1 MSQLKVL
8 VIDDEIEIANVLREA
23 LEELKWQVV
32 SVHDGETALR
42 RIKAES
48 FDVIISDVCM
58 PEVNGVQL
66 LRTLS
71 ESKLE
76 AIMVLMSGFASIPL
90 WEAYDLGAQAF
101 FGKPFP
107 CSDLIEAV
115 HRLRT
120 PLSER
125 WSKPLADDLNLS
137 GHIQVDER
145 SPLGKFSLGR
155 GGIFIACTAH
165 DFARGKLVSFSVKA
179 QNLSLEGI
187 GKILWTRG
195 ANHARLL
202 PGVGLEFLYLEP
214 PCRDIIIKAIKSS
227 KEKAYIPRGNISESA

>member
-1 MSQLKVL
+1 MSQFKVL
-8 VIDDEIEIANVLREA
+8 VIDDEIEMANILREA
-23 LEELKWQVV
+23 LEELQWLVA
-32 SVHDGETALR
+32 SVHDGKTALQ

-71 ESKLE
+71 ECKLE
-76 AIMVLMSGFASIPL
+76 TIMVLMSGFASIPL

-107 CSDLIEAV
+107 CSDLIDTV
-115 HRLRT
+115 HWLRT
-120 PLSER
+120 PLWER
-125 WSKPLADDLNLS
+125 WSKPLADDLRIS

-145 SPLGKFSLGR
+145 SKLGKFSLGR
-155 GGIFIACTAH
+155 GGIFMACAAQDIAK
-165 DFARGKLVSFSVKA
+165 GSLVSFSVKA

-187 GKILWTRG
+187 GRILWKRD
-195 ANHARLL
+195 ANHAKLL
-202 PGVGLEFLYLEP
+202 PGVGLEFLYLES
-214 PCRDIIIKAIKSS
+214 PCRDIIVKAIMSS
-227 KEKAYIPRGNISESA
+227 KQKAYIPKGNTSEIA